1 MERMTSTDIMDQ
13 DECAND
19 VRATKNDEVDENENE
34 PWYEDDGSSSGN
46 PFGAADNPS
55 DLDREWQRLHDQF
68 HTMGYRDGLIAGKES
83 SAQKGFN
90 AGFIESVYVG
100 YNWGVLKGVIGA
112 LGCLPRELQ
121 ERMITEESRMKFNKL
136 QESLQSVSTVEDALR
151 MFGESLSNRSLP
163 EPTVESSQDRISK
176 DCFQNYQCEF
186 ESLMRELPAVIL
198 HSDAS

>member
-1 MERMTSTDIMDQ
+1 MASADIMHQ
-13 DECAND
+13 DECTND
-19 VRATKNDEVDENENE
+19 VTDTKVDEVDENENE
-34 PWYEDDGSSSGN
+34 PWYEDDGSSCGD

-68 HTMGYRDGLIAGKES
+68 HTIGYRDGLIAGKES

-90 AGFIESVYVG
+90 AGFVESVYVG

-112 LGCLPRELQ
+112 LGCLPHEMQ
-121 ERMITEESRMKFNKL
+121 ERIITEESRTKFDKL
-136 QESLQSVSTVEDALR
+136 QESLQSVSTADDALR
-151 MFGESLSNRSLP
+151 MFGESLSVQKGGP
-163 EPTVESSQDRISK
+163 VHQSSQDRRSN
-176 DCFQNYQCEF
+176 DRFQNYQCEF